1 MQTLEQQIK
10 AHEARQLMKVI
21 EWAGSQKTLARFLGV
36 STQVVSNWVSRGR
49 ISATAAA
56 KLEEKTGG
64 QFQKKDMRPDVK
76 EWYL

>member
-1 MQTLEQQIK
+1 MTTLHEKIK
-10 AHEARQLMKVI
+10 AHEAAQIIKAVD
-21 EWAGSQKTLARFLGV
+21 WAGSQSNLASVLDV
-36 STQVVSNWVSRGR
+36 SPQVVSNWVKRGR

-64 QFQKKDMRPDVK
+64 EFKKKDMRPDVK